1 MNGRKRVFAAID
13 HREPDRIPLD
23 LGGMDSTGIVGL
35 TYNRLKSHLG
45 ITGGSTDIV
54 DVTQQVAKV
63 ETTVLDWAGADCLP
77 FYYQPRQWRP
87 GGLPDGSP
95 CRIPAGWTEETEANG
110 DRVVHDSRGR
120 ISLRMPEGGYYFE
133 PVNPPYADAG
143 SISEIEADRGYVDSF
158 DFPFF
163 CDESWE
169 DMGERARRIREQ
181 GDYAVIGNF
190 AGHIFAAGQLLRG
203 YEQFLV
209 DLAIDPGLA
218 GGLMDMLVE
227 VYIER
232 FRNYWDAVGDHIDI
246 ISVNDDLGTQ
256 VAAMISPDMYRRL
269 VKPRHAK
276 LFSAL
281 KKISRAPL
289 FLHSDGVIVDL
300 IPDLIE
306 IGVDILNPV
315 QYTLPGMDPALLKRE
330 FGNDVCFW
338 GAGCDTQR
346 ILPAG
351 TPKQVTNEVRR
362 QIEILAPG
370 GGFVFCQVH
379 NIQADVPVENIA
391 AMYEAAH
398 RFGEY

>member
-1 MNGRKRVFAAID
+1 MNGRQRVLAAIN
-13 HREPDRIPLD
+13 HREPDRVPLD

-35 TYNRLKSHLG
+35 TYNRLKSYLG
-45 ITGGSTDIV
+45 ISDGSTDIV

-63 ETTVLDWAGADCLP
+63 ETTLLDWAGADCRP
-77 FYYQPRQWRP
+77 FYYEPNEWMP
-87 GGLPDGSP
+87 GELPDGSP
-95 CRIPAGWTEETEANG
+95 CRIPAGWTEETEPNG
-110 DRVVHDSRGR
+110 DRVVRDSRGR
-120 ISLRMPEGGYYFE
+120 ISLRMPVGGYYFE
-133 PVNPPYADAG
+133 PVNPPYAAAG
-143 SISEIEADRGYVDSF
+143 SIAEIEADRGYIDSF
-158 DFPFF
+158 DWPFF
-163 CDESWE
+163 CDESWAQ
-169 DMGERARRIREQ
+169 MGQRARKIRGQ

-209 DLAIDPGLA
+209 DLALDPGLA

-232 FRNYWDAVGDHIDI
+232 FKNYWDAVGDNIDI

-256 VAAMISPDMYRRL
+256 LAAMISPDMYRRL
-269 VKPRHAK
+269 VKPRHRK
-276 LFSAL
+276 LFGAL
-281 KKISRAPL
+281 KEISGVPL

-300 IPDLIE
+300 MPDLVE

-315 QYTLPGMDPALLKRE
+315 QYTLPGMDSGKLKRE
-330 FGNDVCFW
+330 FGRDLCFW

-351 TPKQVTNEVRR
+351 SPQEVADEVKRQVET
-362 QIEILAPG
+362 LAPG
-370 GGFVFCQVH
+370 GGYVFTQVH
-379 NIQADVPVENIA
+379 NIQADVSPKNIE

-398 RFGEY
+398 QFGKY